1 MPSPTP
7 FDAEGDPNTPIT
19 SGVGVGAGV
28 GPEAL
33 GLDAKTET
41 RNLPPGMVQLIL
53 AASQRKGTSRA
64 FRTMVRRA
72 IADRK

>member
-1 MPSPTP
+1 
-7 FDAEGDPNTPIT
+7 
-19 SGVGVGAGV
+19 V

-53 AASQRKGTSRA
+53 AASQRSGASKA